1 MVGCCLCLYFGFA
14 SLLNISICARV
25 IVSVP
30 FHEVHNAPNTKARAD
45 GNNESLQNGNSL
57 IEEFHSRFSPDC
69 SIDKNTIPKEKQA
82 GTSSVLPAPAI
93 LASPFIFI
101 KISLLESQKCRD
113 QSDKSPATGSAR
125 TGGRVY
131 LLRIMASFLCRAFF
145 GHIHLVA
152 IKFFIHPQ
160 P

>member
-1 MVGCCLCLYFGFA
+1 MSIKFLCVTLPHM
-14 SLLNISICARV
+14 SICARV
-25 IVSVP
+25 VVSIT

-69 SIDKNTIPKEKQA
+69 SIDKSTIPKEKQA

-101 KISLLESQKCRD
+101 KNQPFGIAKCRD
-113 QSDKSPATGSAR
+113 QSDKLPATGSAR
-125 TGGRVY
+125 TGGRAN
-131 LLRIMASFLCRAFF
+131 LLRIMTSFLCCAFF

>member
-1 MVGCCLCLYFGFA
+1 M
-14 SLLNISICARV
+14 SICARV
-25 IVSVP
+25 VVSVP
-30 FHEVHNAPNTKARAD
+30 FHEVHNTPNAKARAD

-101 KISLLESQKCRD
+101 KISLLKSQNVEI
-113 QSDKSPATGSAR
+113 SR
-125 TGGRVY
+125 TSYLPRGLPGQAGGRIY
-131 LLRIMASFLCRAFF
+131 F
-145 GHIHLVA
+145 G
-152 IKFFIHPQ
+152 
-160 P
+160 

>member
-1 MVGCCLCLYFGFA
+1 M
-14 SLLNISICARV
+14 SICARV

-57 IEEFHSRFSPDC
+57 IEEFHSRFRQIAALIKS
-69 SIDKNTIPKEKQA
+69 TIPKEKQA

-101 KISLLESQKCRD
+101 KISLLESQNVEI
-113 QSDKSPATGSAR
+113 S
-125 TGGRVY
+125 RVN
-131 LLRIMASFLCRAFF
+131 FLPRGLPGQADGCIYF
-145 GHIHLVA
+145 G
-152 IKFFIHPQ
+152 
-160 P
+160 

>member
-1 MVGCCLCLYFGFA
+1 M
-14 SLLNISICARV
+14 SICTRV

-57 IEEFHSRFSPDC
+57 IKEFHSRFSPDC
-69 SIDKNTIPKEKQA
+69 SIDKKYDSKRKTGWHIFGAACSCNSGFSFHFHKNQ
-82 GTSSVLPAPAI
+82 
-93 LASPFIFI
+93 PFGIA
-101 KISLLESQKCRD
+101 KCRN
-113 QSDKSPATGSAR
+113 QSDKLPATGSAR
-125 TGGRVY
+125 TGGRMN
-131 LLRIMASFLCRAFF
+131 LLRIMTSFLCCAFF

>member
-1 MVGCCLCLYFGFA
+1 MSCA
-14 SLLNISICARV
+14 SLPYMSICAGV
-25 IVSVP
+25 VVSVP

-82 GTSSVLPAPAI
+82 GTSSVLPASCNSGFSFHFHKKSA
-93 LASPFIFI
+93 FWNR
-101 KISLLESQKCRD
+101 KKCRD
-113 QSDKSPATGSAR
+113 QSYKLPATGSAR
-125 TGGRVY
+125 TGGRAN
-131 LLRIMASFLCRAFF
+131 LLRIMTSFLCCAFF

>member
-1 MVGCCLCLYFGFA
+1 M
-14 SLLNISICARV
+14 SICAGV
-25 IVSVP
+25 VVSVP

-69 SIDKNTIPKEKQA
+69 SIDKKTIPKEKQA

-101 KISLLESQKCRD
+101 KNQPFGIAKNVEIN
-113 QSDKSPATGSAR
+113 
-125 TGGRVY
+125 RVN
-131 LLRIMASFLCRAFF
+131 FLPRGLPGQAGEHTCF
-145 GHIHLVA
+145 G
-152 IKFFIHPQ
+152 
-160 P
+160 